1 MTDVDIRRNP
11 FFNQP
16 WMMERPRGAENYKK
30 WVRGWTDAFL
40 EIAEIQNIQ
49 LINKY
54 DLRKMEP
61 FNRLSDDD
69 FDAIVKEYLDS
80 PYCAYWGGDKIRV
93 YWRTLDT
100 WANTLHQAAKEKDK
114 NIILGLETLG
124 EFDARM
130 ATIPSTDQTKI
141 LQILVDRSKARWV
154 EKDNNV
160 LKIL

>member
-11 FFNQP
+11 FLNQP
-16 WMMERPRGAENYKK
+16 WMMERPGGAENYKK

-61 FNRLSDDD
+61 FNRLSDED
-69 FDAIVKEYLDS
+69 FEILVKEYLDS
-80 PYCAYWGGDKIRV
+80 PYCTYWGGDKIRV

-100 WANTLHQAAKEKDK
+100 WADALHQAAKEKDK

-130 ATIPSTDQTKI
+130 ATIPSTDQSKI
-141 LQILVDRSKARWV
+141 MQILVDRNKARWV
-154 EKDNNV
+154 EKENNV